1 MAGLIDATLSLA
13 TQHLWQSAVLF
24 GFALLVVKLRG
35 LNAEARS
42 WLLLAIFSLAA
53 IAPLATLL
61 PNTFMPAWSVTS
73 APSSATPVETE
84 ETANTESP
92 SDSQRPAKLGTEK
105 LDPDTLYLEIPKT
118 LSSVLALVWLLGTIW
133 QSMRLFDGWNQARR
147 LRRSAQPAPALE
159 ALIADA
165 LPIGTSIAI
174 TAVDGP
180 LVAGLLR
187 PSILVPRS
195 LAETLDT
202 TTLRSILL
210 HEIAH
215 IRRSDLWF
223 ALMQRVALT
232 VFWWSPLLRLIGTR
246 LELAREM
253 ACDARAAQHCGGSV
267 DYAGALLASVD
278 KLFELDQRTALLAAG
293 MFGQRSHLAL
303 RIDGLIEDDD
313 NAMTRRRTL
322 TMGLSVAAL
331 VLFSGLIL
339 AATPRVTV
347 DGPWTTAEPA
357 AQAKQL
363 IAAVRASD
371 VEAVRRLAGNG
382 IDLNARVSGEGT
394 ALIQAIWKHDLKM
407 IDALLDLGAD
417 PDRGLPG
424 EGIPLLVAP
433 GLGYQSIVER
443 LVEAGAD
450 VNFVDGDYAETPL
463 IVASREGHLT
473 IVKYLVGHG
482 ANVNQGVMADWE
494 GRWRSPLNQA
504 STPAVREYLIGQG
517 ATAERQ

>member
-1 MAGLIDATLSLA
+1 MAGPIDAALSLA
-13 TQHLWQSAVLF
+13 MQHLWQSAVLF
-24 GFALLVVKLRG
+24 GFALLVVKPRALD
-35 LNAEARS
+35 AEKRS

-53 IAPLATLL
+53 IAPFATLL
-61 PNTFMPAWSVTS
+61 PDAFMPAWSVAA
-73 APSSATPVETE
+73 APSSTVAVEAAEGAVPTG
-84 ETANTESP
+84 SG
-92 SDSQRPAKLGTEK
+92 SDSQRPEK
-105 LDPDTLYLEIPKT
+105 QNPDLLHPEIPRT
-118 LSSVLALVWLLGTIW
+118 LSSVLALVWLLGSLW

-147 LRRSAQPAPALE
+147 LRRSALPAPALE
-159 ALIADA
+159 ALMVDV
-165 LPIGTSIAI
+165 LPSGTSIAI

-180 LVAGLLR
+180 LVAGLFR
-187 PSILVPRS
+187 PSILVPRA

-202 TTLRSILL
+202 ATLRSIVL

-215 IRRSDLWF
+215 IRRGDLWL
-223 ALMQRVALT
+223 ALMQRAALT
-232 VFWWSPLLRLIGTR
+232 VFWWSPFLRLIGTR

-253 ACDARAAQHCGGSV
+253 ACDAHAAQRCGGNV
-267 DYAGALLASVD
+267 DYAGALLASVE
-278 KLFELDQRTALLAAG
+278 KLFELDRRPGLLAAG

-303 RIDGLIEDDD
+303 RIDGLIEDDSI
-313 NAMTRRRTL
+313 ARPRTL
-322 TMGLSVAAL
+322 TMSLSVAAL
-331 VLFSGLIL
+331 VLFGGLVL
-339 AATPRVTV
+339 AATPRVNV
-347 DGPWTTAEPA
+347 DRPWTAAEPE
-357 AQAKQL
+357 AQAKEL
-363 IAAVRASD
+363 IAAVRAGD
-371 VEAVRRLAGNG
+371 IEAVRRLAKNG
-382 IDLNARVSGEGT
+382 VDINAHVAGEGT
-394 ALIQAIWKHDLKM
+394 ALIQATWKHDLKM

-450 VNFVDGDYAETPL
+450 VNLVDADYAETPL

-504 STPAVREYLIGQG
+504 RDPAVREYLIGQG

>member
-24 GFALLVVKLRG
+24 GFALLVVKLRA

-42 WLLLAIFSLAA
+42 WLLLAIFALAA

-61 PNTFMPAWSVTS
+61 PNTFMPAWAMA
-73 APSSATPVETE
+73 APSNAVPVDTE
-84 ETANTESP
+84 ETVHTGSP
-92 SDSQRPAKLGTEK
+92 SDSQRPATLGTEK
-105 LDPDTLYLEIPKT
+105 LDPDTLHLEIPKT
-118 LSSVLALVWLLGTIW
+118 LSSMLALVWLLGSIW

-147 LRRSAQPAPALE
+147 LRRSAQPAPALQ
-159 ALIADA
+159 ALMADV
-165 LPIGTSIAI
+165 LPPGTSIAI
-174 TAVDGP
+174 IAVDGP
-180 LVAGLLR
+180 LVTGLLR

-202 TTLRSILL
+202 ATLRSIVL

-215 IRRSDLWF
+215 VRRGDLWL

-232 VFWWSPLLRLIGTR
+232 VFWWSPFLRLIGTR

-253 ACDARAAQHCGGSV
+253 ACDARAAKRCGGNV
-267 DYAGALLASVD
+267 DYAGALLASVE
-278 KLFELDQRTALLAAG
+278 KLFALDQRPALLAAG

-303 RIDGLIEDDD
+303 RIDGLIDDD
-313 NAMTRRRTL
+313 DAVARRRTL

-331 VLFSGLIL
+331 ILFSSLVL
-339 AATPRVTV
+339 AATPRVNV
-347 DGPWTTAEPA
+347 DLPWATIEPA
-357 AQAKQL
+357 AQAKEL
-363 IAAVRASD
+363 IAAVRAGD
-371 VEAVRRLAGNG
+371 IEAVRRLAKNG
-382 IDLNARVSGEGT
+382 IDLDARVGGDGT
-394 ALIQAIWKHDLKM
+394 ALVQAIWKHDLKM
-407 IDALLDLGAD
+407 IDVLLDLGAD
-417 PDRGLPG
+417 PDGGLSG
-424 EGIPLLVAP
+424 EGLPLLVAP

-443 LVEAGAD
+443 LVDAGAN
-450 VNFVDGDYAETPL
+450 VNFVDTDYAETPL

-473 IVKYLVGHG
+473 IVKYLIGHG

-504 STPAVREYLIGQG
+504 SDPAVRDYLISQG

>member
-1 MAGLIDATLSLA
+1 MAGPIDAALSLA

-24 GFALLVVKLRG
+24 GFALLVVKLRA
-35 LNAEARS
+35 LSAEARS
-42 WLLLAIFSLAA
+42 WLLLAIFALAA

-61 PNTFMPAWSVTS
+61 PDTFVSAGSVTVVAS
-73 APSSATPVETE
+73 NAVPVETE
-84 ETANTESP
+84 ETVHTGSP
-92 SDSQRPAKLGTEK
+92 SDSQRPETLDTEK
-105 LDPDTLYLEIPKT
+105 LDPDTLHLVIPKT
-118 LSSVLALVWLLGTIW
+118 LSSVLALVWLLGSIW
-133 QSMRLFDGWNQARR
+133 KSMRLFDGWNQARR

-159 ALIADA
+159 ALMADA
-165 LPIGTSIAI
+165 LPSGTTIAI

-187 PSILVPRS
+187 PSILVPRY
-195 LAETLDT
+195 LVETLDT
-202 TTLRSILL
+202 ATLRGILL

-215 IRRSDLWF
+215 IRRRDLWL
-223 ALMQRVALT
+223 ALMQRVALI
-232 VFWWSPLLRLIGTR
+232 VFWWSPFLRLIGTR

-267 DYAGALLASVD
+267 DYAGALLASVE
-278 KLFELDQRTALLAAG
+278 KLFEFDQRPTLLAAG

-313 NAMTRRRTL
+313 SIARRRTM
-322 TMGLSVAAL
+322 TMGLTIAAL

-339 AATPRVTV
+339 AATPRVKV
-347 DGPWTTAEPA
+347 DLPWTAAEPEM
-357 AQAKQL
+357 QAKSL
-363 IAAVRASD
+363 IDAVHAGD
-371 VEAVRRLAGNG
+371 IEAVRRLAKQGV
-382 IDLNARVSGEGT
+382 DLNARVVGEGT
-394 ALIQAIWKHDLKM
+394 ALIQATWKHDLKM
-407 IDALLDLGAD
+407 IDALLDLGAN
-417 PDRGLPG
+417 PDAGLPG

-450 VNFVDGDYAETPL
+450 VNFVDTDYAETPL
-463 IVASREGHLT
+463 IVAAREGHLT
-473 IVKYLVGHG
+473 TVKYLVGQG

-504 STPAVREYLIGQG
+504 SDSAVRDYLISQG

>member
-1 MAGLIDATLSLA
+1 MAGLIDTALSLA

-24 GFALLVVKLRG
+24 GFALLVLKLRA
-35 LNAEARS
+35 LNTEARS
-42 WLLLAIFSLAA
+42 WLLLAIFALAA

-61 PNTFMPAWSVTS
+61 PDTFLSASIKA
-73 APSSATPVETE
+73 APSRTVAVKAE
-84 ETANTESP
+84 EAVPAVFP
-92 SDSQRPAKLGTEK
+92 SDAQRHATLDAEK
-105 LDPDTLYLEIPKT
+105 LDPDTLHLQIPKT
-118 LSSVLALVWLLGTIW
+118 LSSVLALIWLLGSIW

-165 LPIGTSIAI
+165 LPSGTTIAI

-180 LVAGLLR
+180 LVTGLFR
-187 PSILVPRS
+187 PTILVPRY
-195 LAETLDT
+195 LAETLDDA
-202 TTLRSILL
+202 TLRGILL

-215 IRRSDLWF
+215 LRRGDLWL

-232 VFWWSPLLRLIGTR
+232 VFWWSPFLRLIGMH

-253 ACDARAAQHCGGSV
+253 ACDARAAQCCGGNV
-267 DYAGALLASVD
+267 DYAGALLTSVE
-278 KLFELDQRTALLAAG
+278 KLLELDQRPALLAAG

-313 NAMTRRRTL
+313 AIARLHILPMVI
-322 TMGLSVAAL
+322 SVAAL
-331 VLFSGLIL
+331 VLFSGLVL
-339 AATPRVTV
+339 AATPRVNL
-347 DGPWTTAEPA
+347 DLPWATAEPA
-357 AQAKQL
+357 VQAEAL
-363 IAAVRASD
+363 IAAVRAGD
-371 VEAVRRLAGNG
+371 IETVRRLAGNG
-382 IDLNARVSGEGT
+382 VDLNARVDGEGT

-407 IDALLDLGAD
+407 IDALLELGAD

-433 GLGYQSIVER
+433 GLGYHSIVER

-450 VNFVDGDYAETPL
+450 VNLVDADYAETPL
-463 IVASREGHLT
+463 IVASREGHPS

-482 ANVNQGVMADWE
+482 ANINQGVMADWE
-494 GRWRSPLNQA
+494 ERWRSPLNQA
-504 STPAVREYLIGQG
+504 SDPAVRDYLISQG